1 MWPWLPWWRRR
12 KHCWFRTWFLW
23 EASMV
28 SFTVDRGVLKLFAQ
42 LNVACPDRSKTSDGT
57 VGDAAHSSRDSDHNP
72 ESPPPPGNPDDQVD
86 AGDYTHDPDHGAD
99 MGVVSEAI
107 RVSRDRRVSYL
118 IFNDRITG
126 PGHGWVWVPYN
137 PDDPNR
143 DRHLNHMHLS
153 VNDVHHDETQ
163 DWSIGDVAINQTDF
177 DALIFRVEA
186 IEQLRVAVIGGPTKG
201 EKVQLTK
208 VIGDLTAA
216 AAAANDQLKTITAA
230 LVALNAKIDGLQS
243 AAGVLHVSGDLT
255 VS

>member
-1 MWPWLPWWRRR
+1 
-12 KHCWFRTWFLW
+12 
-23 EASMV
+23 MV
-28 SFTVDRGVLKLFAQ
+28 SFIVDRGILKLFAQ
-42 LNVACPDRSKTSDGT
+42 LNAACPDRSKASDGT
-57 VGDAAHSSRDSDHNP
+57 IGDAAHSSRDSDHNP
-72 ESPPPPGNPDDQVD
+72 ESPPPAGNPDDQVD

-107 RVSRDRRVSYL
+107 RVSRDRRVSYI
-118 IFNDRITG
+118 IFDRRITG
-126 PGHGWVWVPYN
+126 PSHAWKWDPY
-137 PDDPNR
+137 DGVDP
-143 DRHLNHMHLS
+143 HTEHMHVS

-186 IEQLRVAVIGGPTKG
+186 IEQLRVAVIGGPVKG

-243 AAGVLHVSGDLT
+243 ASGVLHVSGDLT